1 MNLAI
6 GNIDLG
12 IIAAYTIAVVLFGL
26 WIGRDQ
32 KDVSSY
38 LLGDRNLPWWAIL
51 GSIVATETSTVTF
64 LSVPGIAFA
73 VDGDLRFLQLVIGFL
88 CGRFLVAYI
97 LIPQF
102 FKGQIF
108 SAYEILDK
116 RFGGAT
122 KQTASVVFLVT
133 RNLGDGLRLFLT
145 GIVLEKVCGFEL
157 ATSIA
162 MIGSATII
170 YTFFGGMKAV
180 VWNDCIQFVVYIYRI
195 NLC

>member
-12 IIAAYTIAVVLFGL
+12 IIAGYTIAVVLFGL

-32 KDVSSY
+32 KNVSSY

-51 GSIVATETSTVTF
+51 GSIVATETSTATF
-64 LSVPGIAFA
+64 LSVPGIAYA

-88 CGRFLVAYI
+88 CGRFLVAHI

-145 GIVLEKVCGFEL
+145 GIVLEKVL
-157 ATSIA
+157 
-162 MIGSATII
+162 
-170 YTFFGGMKAV
+170 
-180 VWNDCIQFVVYIYRI
+180 R
-195 NLC
+195 L